1 MADLG
6 QAELAVAQRLVEVQP
21 PQHHGI
27 LQTDEDLVVV
37 GGVRVV
43 GVVGE
48 VVVLGR
54 V

>member
-6 QAELAVAQRLVEVQP
+6 EPELAVAQRLVEVQP
-21 PQHHGI
+21 PQDHGI

-43 GVVGE
+43 GVVRE